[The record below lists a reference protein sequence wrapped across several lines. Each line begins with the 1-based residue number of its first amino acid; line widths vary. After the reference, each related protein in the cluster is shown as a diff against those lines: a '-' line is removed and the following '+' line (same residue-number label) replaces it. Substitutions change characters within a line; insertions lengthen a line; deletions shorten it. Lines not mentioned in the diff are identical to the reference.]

1 VGWFA
6 RRRGSYRRA
15 VARIRSFLALGIVSA
30 LAFPVS
36 GAHAT
41 TVLPERSCV
50 DLNNDGVCG
59 PTDPDLAPILN
70 ATDGQFDTTVASPGY
85 TPPGTCCVGVIFD
98 NFATNN
104 DSLDIFATGDVRV
117 FGAMK
122 AKHIADLDIETPQD
136 VFIADRASLALGGG
150 RCCLSSITIYSHELT
165 FGAKSQVKAGGEDS
179 FWDIETKN
187 IYFGDGAKLN
197 IKGADASAFILAS
210 NKLFFGLNNQF
221 VAPSSGEIDLL
232 DYQTIAATGLK
243 VIAGTIDME
252 AQPPDDGHIPGRE
265 IDLTNSL
272 INQIGID
279 GSLTMLAGDTSAPKD
294 TDRIVLVN
302 THVLSRSGDVDIEPT
317 PTSP

>member
-1 VGWFA
+1 
-6 RRRGSYRRA
+6 
-15 VARIRSFLALGIVSA
+15 VAHIRSFLVLGIVSA
-30 LAFPVS
+30 LVFPVS

-41 TVLPERSCV
+41 TVPPARSCV
-50 DLNNDGVCG
+50 DLDNDGVCG
-59 PTDPDLAPILN
+59 AQDPDLAPILN
-70 ATDGQFDTTVASPGY
+70 ATDGVFDTTIASPGY
-85 TPPGTCCVGVIFD
+85 TPPGTCCVGIIFD

-104 DSLDIFATGDVRV
+104 DFLDINATGDVRI
-117 FGAMK
+117 FGSMK
-122 AKHIADLDIETPQD
+122 AKPIQDFGISTPQD

-150 RCCLSSITIYSHELT
+150 RCCLSGVSIFSHELT

-197 IKGADASAFILAS
+197 VKGAGAAADIEAS
-210 NKLFFGLNNQF
+210 NKLFFGLNNQL
-221 VAPSSGEIDLL
+221 VAPPSGEIDLINT
-232 DYQTIAATGLK
+232 QTIAATGLK
-243 VIAGTIDME
+243 VIAGTIDIE
-252 AQPPDDGHIPGRE
+252 ANPPDDGHIPGRE

-272 INQIGID
+272 INQNGTD

-294 TDRIVLVN
+294 TDKIVFVN